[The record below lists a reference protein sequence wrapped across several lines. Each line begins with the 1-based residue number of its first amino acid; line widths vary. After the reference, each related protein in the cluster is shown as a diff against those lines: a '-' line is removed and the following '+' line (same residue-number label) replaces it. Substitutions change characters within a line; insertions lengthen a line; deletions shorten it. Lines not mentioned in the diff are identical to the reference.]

1 MRPSAMNIDARHTA
15 TGPAAGRGLVA
26 RLRRLMGFFLTPRF
40 ARFLVFG
47 GLAALVNLS
56 VGGTLY
62 TVPAFAAALPYWL
75 AVAIGAACGLLVNF
89 GLNYALNFRYFGRSV
104 GSQLRTFT
112 IVALGGVVLT
122 AALAQILVTL
132 ASAVGF
138 GESFP
143 LLGREIDVEFAAH
156 VAATGL
162 VTLYSFAAHSLF
174 SFNVGIRRGVAR
186 ALGKPGQS

>member
-1 MRPSAMNIDARHTA
+1 MNIDARHSE
-15 TGPAAGRGLVA
+15 TGPAAGLVA
-26 RLRRLMGFFLTPRF
+26 WARRIIAFFVTPRF

-56 VGGTLY
+56 VGGALY

-75 AVAIGAACGLLVNF
+75 AVAIGAGCGLLVNF
-89 GLNYALNFRYFGRSV
+89 GLNYALNFRYAGRSV

-122 AALAQILVTL
+122 SALAQLLVTL
-132 ASAVGF
+132 ASSIGI
-138 GESFP
+138 GDSFP

-156 VAATGL
+156 VMATGL
-162 VTLYSFAAHSLF
+162 VTFYSFAAHSLL
-174 SFNVGIRRGVAR
+174 SFNVGIRRAVAR
-186 ALGKPGQS
+186 VLGKSGQS